1 MDHIPCCQAFALSSC
16 YSETIKKWTVG
27 RPGNKATDDEHISI
41 QFPASQP
48 HSINGILQYT
58 PCPHLSIHG
67 AAISI
72 PLSACLQGKK
82 WISIHDF
89 NYVLVLNCV
98 SIFVNFKIDHRLA
111 WPERIKILSGSACG
125 LAYLH
130 SSIPP
135 FIHHDVKSWVFSSYL
150 HCKEQLYLNKQY
162 MTHFNFSRQ
171 NILLD
176 AALTPKVADFG
187 FVTPMPVNVGGT
199 AIVTAA
205 GAMTLAGS
213 RGYLAPEFTE
223 GRHGIKSDVYSY
235 GVVSFTYI
243 QI

>member
-1 MDHIPCCQAFALSSC
+1 
-16 YSETIKKWTVG
+16 
-27 RPGNKATDDEHISI
+27 
-41 QFPASQP
+41 
-48 HSINGILQYT
+48 
-58 PCPHLSIHG
+58 
-67 AAISI
+67 
-72 PLSACLQGKK
+72 
-82 WISIHDF
+82 
-89 NYVLVLNCV
+89 
-98 SIFVNFKIDHRLA
+98 
-111 WPERIKILSGSACG
+111 
-125 LAYLH
+125 
-130 SSIPP
+130 
-135 FIHHDVKSWVFSSYL
+135 
-150 HCKEQLYLNKQY
+150 

-235 GVVSFTYI
+235 GVVSFGLAKQNKHLMTCFLVHFYCG
-243 QI
+243 QVVLETFSGLLAYSEERDNEKLVSWKF

>member
-1 MDHIPCCQAFALSSC
+1 
-16 YSETIKKWTVG
+16 
-27 RPGNKATDDEHISI
+27 
-41 QFPASQP
+41 
-48 HSINGILQYT
+48 
-58 PCPHLSIHG
+58 
-67 AAISI
+67 
-72 PLSACLQGKK
+72 
-82 WISIHDF
+82 
-89 NYVLVLNCV
+89 
-98 SIFVNFKIDHRLA
+98 
-111 WPERIKILSGSACG
+111 
-125 LAYLH
+125 
-130 SSIPP
+130 
-135 FIHHDVKSWVFSSYL
+135 
-150 HCKEQLYLNKQY
+150 

-223 GRHGIKSDVYSY
+223 GRHGIKSDIYSY

-243 QI
+243 QILAKQNKHLMTCFLVHFYCGQVVLETFSGLLAYSDSARSVTMKKLVSWKF